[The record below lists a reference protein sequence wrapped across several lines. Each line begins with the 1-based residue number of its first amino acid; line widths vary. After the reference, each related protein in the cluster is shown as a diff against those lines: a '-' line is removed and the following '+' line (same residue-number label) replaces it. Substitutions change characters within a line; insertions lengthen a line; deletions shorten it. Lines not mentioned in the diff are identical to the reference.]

1 MLIRTRAFRLVLI
14 LAAVIAA
21 ALGGFAGGLWA
32 GRGQAAPR
40 TDFDL
45 LHQAYEL
52 IEVRFLGDLPDSLR
66 LQRGMIHGMLAE
78 LDDPYTLLIEPA
90 ASELQSD
97 DLSGEYGGI
106 GAHLSQNARG
116 RIFLVPFE
124 QGPAA
129 RAGVA
134 AGDLLL
140 AVGGAPIDP
149 GDALD
154 EVEAA
159 LRGPVG
165 SQVVLVV
172 QQPGQESLR
181 ELKIVRERIELP
193 SVSTYLWPQDTRVGV
208 VAVNLFSDR
217 TAEEV
222 RDGLEALFSEGVV
235 GIVLDLRGNTG
246 GLLDA
251 AVEVSELFLSRGL
264 IVEEISGAGENRR
277 YEASGLA
284 VYPEGPLAVLVNS
297 GTASAAEVVAAA
309 LSYHERAILVGA
321 RTFGKGSVQAVL
333 PLKDGSSLHVTTAR
347 WHTPQGESL
356 DGEGLEPDLAIEEAP
371 DAQRV
376 MHAAVSRIVEIIE
389 AKP

>member
-1 MLIRTRAFRLVLI
+1 
-14 LAAVIAA
+14 
-21 ALGGFAGGLWA
+21 
-32 GRGQAAPR
+32 
-40 TDFDL
+40 
-45 LHQAYEL
+45 
-52 IEVRFLGDLPDSLR
+52 
-66 LQRGMIHGMLAE
+66 
-78 LDDPYTLLIEPA
+78 
-90 ASELQSD
+90 
-97 DLSGEYGGI
+97 
-106 GAHLSQNARG
+106 
-116 RIFLVPFE
+116 
-124 QGPAA
+124 
-129 RAGVA
+129 
-134 AGDLLL
+134 LLL